1 MSNHN
6 LAIQPQHPFTQGL
19 ACAAIHPDLRSILV
33 FDATYTGLLTTAN
46 LFAKMIEHVTDRKVK
61 QTILGVSEQEDDLW
75 GGLSLDMK
83 EEKPILGLRG
93 LLTETQAD
101 TYLRLI
107 VIPNLTTL
115 SLATAR
121 ACVMLLGADVVHLER
136 NGQHQRWKPTLC
148 WLANCSRAHVGIVS
162 PHLLD
167 RFPIRLNWQ
176 DVHHSA
182 RAQYILNQILQN
194 QPLDDTSTFT
204 LPDFIKEQ
212 LQKGARVKPRL
223 GNEDQVIN
231 RIFSYTS
238 DTTVYTPRREIALA
252 RYAVAVAQYENSPEV
267 RLLHVDK
274 AAYLMGLTLSPE
286 KENHKASSSQE
297 VARPDSIFDANK
309 DGESQFDNKKGL
321 NLQRNKEAAPHLPE
335 RAYATD
341 QPVPLEITTLPLD
354 PYPEDTAPTER
365 EVDSLRLPFSRYASN
380 RSSRGAIIG
389 VEQTTIIQDLSLVST
404 LLAAAPF
411 QPLRHEYLQ
420 DHSQRLLLSATD
432 LRRYRREPAG
442 ERMLLLL
449 IDYTSLRECDWQEA
463 LLPYLHKAYIDRA
476 SIGIVRVGAKSASN
490 ELRAELVSARS
501 ILVPRIGEALDTV
514 PGRATPLAH
523 GFDLAWQTLCRVLQQ
538 GRTIVRTVTFIV
550 ISDGRGN
557 IPLEVSR
564 KGRFKASVFRE
575 GIEDAL
581 SVAEHIRTLKDV
593 HTLFLN
599 PQPSHHTEL
608 PFLFANVLGAEMLP
622 IERIERGEI

>member
-6 LAIQPQHPFTQGL
+6 LAVMTQHPFVQGL

-33 FDATYTGLLTTAN
+33 FDATYTGLLATAN
-46 LFAKMIEHVTDRKVK
+46 LFAQMIENVTDREVK

-75 GGLSLDMK
+75 GGLSLYMN
-83 EEKPILGLRG
+83 EEKPILRLRG

-115 SLATAR
+115 SLAAAR
-121 ACVMLLGADVVHLER
+121 AGVMLIRADVVHLER

-148 WLANCSRAHVGIVS
+148 WLASCSRAQVGIVS

-167 RFPIRLNWQ
+167 RFAIRLNWY
-176 DVHHSA
+176 DVHHSG
-182 RAQYILNQILQN
+182 RAQYILNQVLQD
-194 QPLDDTSTFT
+194 QPLDDMPAIT

-212 LQKGARVKPRL
+212 LQKGARVRPSF
-223 GNEDQVIN
+223 GNKDQVIK

-267 RLLHVDK
+267 TPLHVDK
-274 AAYLMGLTLSPE
+274 AAYLMGLALSPE
-286 KENHKASSSQE
+286 QQNQKASSSQE
-297 VARPDSIFDANK
+297 VAQPDIIFDATK
-309 DGESQFDNKKGL
+309 GGESQFDNNMRLSLPRIKD
-321 NLQRNKEAAPHLPE
+321 AASHLPE
-335 RAYATD
+335 PVYATD
-341 QPVPLEITTLPLD
+341 RSGPMEILTLPID

-365 EVDSLRLPFSRYASN
+365 EVASLRLPFSRYASN
-380 RSSRGAIIG
+380 LSSRGISIG

-420 DHSQRLLLSATD
+420 DHSQRLLLSVTD
-432 LRRYRREPAG
+432 LRRYRREPAA

-463 LLPYLHKAYIDRA
+463 LLPYLRKAYIDRA
-476 SIGIVRVGAKSASN
+476 SIGIVRVGAKNASN

-501 ILVPRIGEALDTV
+501 ILVPRIGEALDAI

-538 GRTIVRTVTFIV
+538 GRTVVRTVTFIV

-564 KGRFKASVFRE
+564 KGRFKTSVFRE

-581 SVAEHIRTLKDV
+581 GIAEHIRTLKDV
-593 HTLFLN
+593 HTLFFN
-599 PQPSHHTEL
+599 PQPSHHSDL
-608 PFLFANVLGAEMLP
+608 PFLFANVLGAEVLP
-622 IERIERGEI
+622 IEHIERGEI